1 MPKNSRRAPLA
12 GFIGEYRERTARD
25 PFLKPATKHRR
36 EIAVKALLKTW
47 PDLARRD
54 ARKITRADCQRWGA
68 SALAKGTGF
77 IAPRAKTRRS
87 GMSASAFNK
96 CVDALRAILDLACE
110 DGVARENPAKGL
122 RKAPMRRKRLEL
134 PSVTQFHAIV
144 KSVAGAG
151 ARQSRDCADMV
162 RLLAYSG
169 ARLKEATALRWRDVD
184 VAHNRMTVAGTKSES
199 SDRIIPIF
207 RPLAGL
213 LAEIRRRRGE
223 EPADAPILRI
233 HECKGALRSACLAVG
248 VKRLTHHDLR
258 HLFATCCIESG
269 VDIPTVSRWLGH
281 ADGGNLAMRTY
292 GHLRQE
298 HSIAQARKVRF

>member
-1 MPKNSRRAPLA
+1 MAR
-12 GFIGEYRERTARD
+12 FIADYREQTARD
-25 PFLKPATKHRR
+25 PMLRPATKLRR
-36 EIAVKALLKTW
+36 EIAVTALLKTW
-47 PDLARRD
+47 PGLSGRD
-54 ARKITRADCQRWGA
+54 PRKIKPADCRRWGA

-77 IAPRAKTRRS
+77 IAPRAKTIRV

-96 CVDALRAILDLACE
+96 CVDALRTILDLACAE
-110 DGVARENPAKGL
+110 GKAAENPAQGL
-122 RKAPMRRKRLEL
+122 KKAPMRRKRLEL
-134 PSVTQFHAIV
+134 PTIAQFQAIV
-144 KSVAGAG
+144 QSVATAG

-169 ARLKEATALRWRDVD
+169 TRLREATALRWRDVD
-184 VAHNRMTVAGTKSES
+184 LAQGRMSVAGTKSES
-199 SDRIIPIF
+199 SDRVIPVF
-207 RPLAGL
+207 PPLAAL
-213 LAEIRRRRGE
+213 LGEIRGRRGE
-223 EPADAPILRI
+223 EPPATPILRVR
-233 HECKGALRSACLAVG
+233 ECKGALRSACRAVG

-298 HSIAQARKVRF
+298 HSMVQAAKVQF

>member
-1 MPKNSRRAPLA
+1 MSRNHRAGKLNPCFEL
-12 GFIGEYRERTARD
+12 YLSRTAQD

-36 EIAVKALLKTW
+36 ETAVKALLKTW
-47 PDLARRD
+47 PRLAGLD
-54 ARKITRADCQRWGA
+54 PRKITRAECQRWGA
-68 SALAKGTGF
+68 SALSKGTGF
-77 IAPRAKTRRS
+77 VAPRAKTVRV

-96 CVDALRAILDLACE
+96 CVDALRAVLEIACE
-110 DGVARENPAKGL
+110 QGLASGNPAKGL
-122 RKAPMRRKRLEL
+122 KKAPMRRKKLDL
-134 PSVTQFHAIV
+134 PSVRQFRAIV

-169 ARLKEATALRWRDVD
+169 ARLREATALRWRDVD
-184 VAHNRMTVAGTKSES
+184 SANHRITVAGTKSES
-199 SDRIIPIF
+199 SDRVIPIF
-207 RPLAGL
+207 PPLAKL
-213 LAEIRRRRGE
+213 LAEIRRRRGKEKGE
-223 EPADAPILRI
+223 ERILRI
-233 HECKGALRSACLAVG
+233 QECKGALRSACRKVG

-298 HSIAQARKVRF
+298 HSMEQAKKVSF

>member
-1 MPKNSRRAPLA
+1 MPKNQP
-12 GFIGEYRERTARD
+12 RTALAHFVGLYLDQTVQD
-25 PFLKPATKHRR
+25 PLLKPATKHRR

-47 PDLARRD
+47 PNLERLD
-54 ARKITRADCQRWGA
+54 ARKVTRADCQRWGA
-68 SALAKGTGF
+68 SALARGTGF

-110 DGVARENPAKGL
+110 EGVVPENPAKGL
-122 RKAPMRRKRLEL
+122 RKAPMKRKRLEL
-134 PSVTQFHAIV
+134 PSVAQFHAIV

-169 ARLKEATALRWRDVD
+169 ARLKEGTGLRWRDVD
-184 VAHNRMTVAGTKSES
+184 VEHNRMTIAGTKSES

-213 LAEIRRRRGE
+213 LAEIRRRRGKE
-223 EPADAPILRI
+223 APDAPILLIR
-233 HECKGALRSACLAVG
+233 ECKGALRSACRAVG

-298 HSIAQARKVRF
+298 HSIA